1 MAATP
6 KPSMAKKNA
15 LEATASAE
23 TRLVQDLANI
33 LDSAGLAELEYESE
47 TVAIRLSRVAGMAP
61 VNAVQ
66 PAAAI
71 VPVAAPVAAASLAV
85 EPAVSI
91 QNPADH
97 AGAVTSPMVG
107 TVYSAAEPGSPNF
120 ISEGDTVKVGQTLF
134 IIEAMKV
141 MNPITAPAA
150 GTVVRI
156 LVENAQPV
164 EFGQALV
171 IIE

>member
-15 LEATASAE
+15 LKTTASAE

-66 PAAAI
+66 PAAA
-71 VPVAAPVAAASLAV
+71 VPVAAPVAAASVAV

-150 GTVVRI
+150 GSVVRI

>member
-1 MAATP
+1 MAVTP
-6 KPSMAKKNA
+6 KPSTAKKSA
-15 LEATASAE
+15 LETTACVE

-47 TVAIRLSRVAGMAP
+47 TVTIRLSRVAGVNP
-61 VNAVQ
+61 VAAVQ
-66 PAAAI
+66 PAAAL
-71 VPVAAPVAAASLAV
+71 APVATPVTAGSVAV
-85 EPAVSI
+85 EPAASI
-91 QNPADH
+91 PNPANH
-97 AGAVTSPMVG
+97 PGAVTSPMVG
-107 TVYSAAEPGSPNF
+107 TVYSAPEPGSPNF
-120 ISEGDTVKVGQTLF
+120 ISEGDTVKGGQTLF

-150 GTVVRI
+150 GIIVKI
-156 LVENAQPV
+156 LVQNAQPV